1 MNEIELKIIETQ
13 EQTIGYLLERI
24 HVLKSTIA
32 SQDILIEKL
41 KERDN

>member
-1 MNEIELKIIETQ
+1 MNELELKIIETQ

-24 HVLKSTIA
+24 NILKSTIA